1 VSEAEAVYA
10 PLAINEP
17 VPVAL
22 NDAEQLA
29 VVALTVVKV
38 HGEPPKLPAAVPVW
52 VKATVP
58 AGVEAVPTP
67 ALSLTKAV
75 QLTDCAITAV
85 AGEQV
90 TAVVV
95 ARRATLTVLLVPLLV
110 LWAVSDAATL

>member
-1 VSEAEAVYA
+1 VSAAEAVYA

-17 VPVAL
+17 VPVAP